1 MTATRLR
8 PSGAALVLATAFGLF
23 ALVHPCNVFA
33 QQDRSFNPQIFHVAP
48 GPDEFITVESAVPL
62 RHKAYGLGLTFNY
75 ARNEFSIFNYD
86 AIKGQTTSVRANLLE
101 NVLASDLWAAFGL
114 FNRFQI
120 AISWPMTLYQGG
132 QSFDDVN
139 PPPSGTHVA
148 PPSAFALGDPRLH
161 LKARIYGKD
170 MGPQVAVSYYQ
181 AFPFGSDKRF
191 GGEAHF
197 SGFSGEPRV
206 LLGWEAPFWRIG
218 LFVGF
223 LWRAHVSQFFSTIV
237 GQQLTYG
244 GAIAIGPMA
253 KRISLVL
260 EVFGHSNSVD
270 SLTIVNGGTKNSI
283 TDINDNPL
291 EVDLGVKFMV
301 RYGLTLHAG
310 IGTGIVAGLGAPEP
324 RAFLGAIWAPNFS
337 DRDKDGVPD
346 AVDQCPDQP
355 EDKDGYKD
363 DDGCPDPDNDADTIP
378 DTQDKCPNQ
387 AEDFDGFEDDDG
399 CPEPDNDKD
408 GIDDLHDACP
418 NDAEDHKPPKPN
430 DGCPASKTDTD
441 GDGIPDSVDK
451 CPNDPEDK
459 DGFEDTDGCPD
470 PDNDNDGIPDNFDN
484 CPNDPEDM
492 DGFQDE
498 DGCPDP
504 DNDKDGVPDKTDKC
518 PNEPETIN
526 GYQDEDGCPDTG
538 PAPKAK
544 IDLQKHQIVIMDKV
558 FFDTNK
564 ATIKPVSFALLDQV
578 AQILRGHSEIKV
590 EIQGHTDAQGD
601 MDHNIQLSK
610 ERAESVRTYL
620 IKKGVDPAR
629 MVSGGYGPTVPIADN
644 KTKAGREANR
654 RVEFHILEEAKPEKK
669 KPAEGEDKGGDE
681 NAPEQK
687 TNEGNK
693 GE

>member
-1 MTATRLR
+1 MTPTRLR
-8 PSGAALVLATAFGLF
+8 PWGAALASLVAAALLASLYPRV
-23 ALVHPCNVFA
+23 ALA
-33 QQDRSFNPQIFHVAP
+33 QQERSFSPQIFHVAP

-62 RHKAYGLGLTFNY
+62 RHKSYGLGLELNW
-75 ARNEFSIFNYD
+75 ARNTFSIFNYD
-86 AIKGQTTSVRANLLE
+86 AITNKTTSVRANLLE
-101 NVLASDLWAAFGL
+101 NVLGGDLWAAFGL
-114 FNRFQI
+114 FNRFQL
-120 AISWPMTLYQGG
+120 AISYPITLYQNG
-132 QSFDDVN
+132 QSFDDSN
-139 PPPSGTHVA
+139 PPPGGTHVA
-148 PPSAFALGDPRLH
+148 PPSAVAAGDPRLH
-161 LKARIYGKD
+161 LKARLYGKD
-170 MGPQVAVSYYQ
+170 QGAQVALSYWQ
-181 AFPFGSDKRF
+181 GFPLGSDKRF

-197 SGFSGEPRV
+197 GGFSGEPRL

-244 GAIAIGPMA
+244 GAVAIGPMK
-253 KRISLVL
+253 KRLTLVA
-260 EVFGHSNSVD
+260 EVYGHSNSID
-270 SLTIVNGGTKNSI
+270 SRTVINGGGSNSI

-291 EVDLGVKFMV
+291 EIDVAAKVMV
-301 RYGLTLHAG
+301 IYGLSLNAG
-310 IGTGIVAGLGAPEP
+310 VGTGIISGLGSPEP
-324 RAFLGAIWAPNFS
+324 RVFVGATWAPSFA
-337 DRDKDGVPD
+337 DRDKDGIPD
-346 AVDQCPDQP
+346 QVDQCPDQP
-355 EDKDGYKD
+355 EDHDGFKD

-378 DTQDKCPNQ
+378 DDKDKCPNQ
-387 AEDFDGFEDDDG
+387 AEDFDQFQDDDG
-399 CPEPDNDKD
+399 CPDPDNDND

-430 DGCPASKTDTD
+430 DGCPASKTDSD
-441 GDGIPDSVDK
+441 GDGVPDSIDK

-459 DGFEDTDGCPD
+459 DGFEDADGCPD
-470 PDNDNDGIPDNFDN
+470 PDNDNDGIPDNFDQ
-484 CPNDPEDM
+484 CPNAPEDM

-504 DNDKDGVPDKTDKC
+504 DNDKDGVPDKVDKC

-526 GYQDEDGCPDTG
+526 GYQDDDGCPDNG
-538 PAPKAK
+538 PPPKAK
-544 IDLQKHQIVIMDKV
+544 IDLKKHQIVILDKV

-564 ATIKPVSFALLDQV
+564 STIKPVSFGLLDQV
-578 AQILRGHSEIKV
+578 AQILKGYSEIKI
-590 EIQGHTDAQGD
+590 EIQGHTDSQGD

-620 IKKGVDPAR
+620 IKKGIDPAR

-669 KPAEGEDKGGDE
+669 PAGDDAGGGSND
-681 NAPEQK
+681 NAPEPK
-687 TNEGNK
+687 TNDGNK